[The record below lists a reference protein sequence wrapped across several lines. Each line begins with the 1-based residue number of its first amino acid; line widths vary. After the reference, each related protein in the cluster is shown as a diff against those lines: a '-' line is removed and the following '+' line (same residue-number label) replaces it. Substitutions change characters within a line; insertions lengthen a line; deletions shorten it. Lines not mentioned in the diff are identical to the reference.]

1 MSAVSVSLHS
11 LVWQLLLSIDISC
24 WYGAQQQTHFSG
36 VGDNI
41 SLSDVFSARDI
52 SILIDFSCS
61 Y

>member
-1 MSAVSVSLHS
+1 MALHS
-11 LVWQLLLSIDISC
+11 LVWQPLLSIDISC